1 MCSLISNLN
10 GRQLWNETEADFWT
24 NPDQKLKNQLDAF
37 IDANA
42 FDTKGCDRWSYSD
55 EYYDSTGVT
64 EFDWVCDKDK
74 RVENL
79 QVTTIVNPT
88 TLITLT
94 VNRLP

>member
-10 GRQLWNETEADFWT
+10 GRQLWNETEPDFWT
-24 NPDQKLKNQLDAF
+24 NPNQNLKTQLDNF
-37 IDANA
+37 INANA

-79 QVTTIVNPT
+79 QVTTARV
-88 TLITLT
+88 ITKQILYST
-94 VNRLP
+94 N